1 MNISEPFIQRPVAT
15 SLLMAAIG
23 FVGLV
28 AFPFLPVAPLPQV
41 DFPTIQVSATLQGA
55 SAETMAASV
64 AAPLERQFGQIP
76 GVTQLT
82 SMSAL
87 NGTTIT
93 IQFDLNRNI
102 DLAAQDVQAAIT
114 TAGKTLPQQMST
126 PPSYKK
132 VNPADSPIM
141 MLSARSDTLPLYVVN
156 DYVDNFLAQQISQ
169 VPGVAQASIAGDQ
182 KPSIR
187 VQVDPAKL
195 ASSGLTL
202 EEIRSILVTST
213 TIAAKG
219 TVNTPRT
226 SFTIAANDQI
236 IDSEPFNDIVLAYRN
251 GGPIRVRDV
260 GQAITAESDRTV
272 AGYQNGK
279 RGILLYIY
287 KQPGANVIEI
297 VDKVKEMLPRLTANI
312 PPAIDIRVQLD
323 RTTTIRASVVDVE
336 FTLAITIALVVLV
349 VLLFLRNFWATFIP
363 GVTVPLALLGSFAS
377 MYLLNFSLDNLS
389 LMALTIAV
397 GFVVDDA
404 IVVVENIHRHIE
416 NGEPPYEAASN
427 GSREI
432 GFTVLSISLSLIA
445 VFIPLLLM
453 GGIIGRLFRE
463 FALTV
468 TASIAVSAL
477 VSLTLAPMLCS
488 RFMRPEPH
496 SHGVAFRLIER
507 GFDAMLSFYQRTLD
521 VVLRHQAFTL
531 GVFFATMALTGVMLI
546 TIPKGFFPIQDI
558 GLINGIAEGAQDISP
573 EEMMRLQRELGE
585 VVMRDP
591 AVAGY
596 GSSTGSTGSA
606 KTANTGNFT
615 IVLKPRDERE
625 LTASQVIDRLR
636 PELAKVA
643 GVNLFLQPAQDITVG
658 GRIARAAFQFTLQ
671 DPNVAELIEWSQ
683 KLLDK
688 MRTQPELIDVSSDL
702 LASAPQLKV
711 TINRDQAARFGISVQ
726 AIDDTLNDAYG
737 QRQITQYFTQLN
749 TYWVILEILPEL
761 QKSLDSLDRIYVKSP
776 LTGAAVPL
784 SALVDVDSYKVG
796 PLSVNHQGQ
805 FPAATLTFNLR
816 AGVAL
821 GDAVNAISKAVR
833 DIGMPSAVIGTFQG
847 NAQAFQSSLS
857 SEPALVAAALVV
869 VYIILGMLYES
880 FIHPLTILSTL
891 PSAGIGALLA
901 LQLGHMDLSVIGIIG
916 LILLIGIVKKN
927 GIMLVDFAIVAER
940 ERHMPTIA
948 AIREACLLRFRPILM
963 TTAAAML
970 AGVPMMFGHGT
981 GSELRRPLGYSMV
994 GGLALSQILTLYTT
1008 PVVYLYLA
1016 RLQAWV
1022 YGKAIQYEPR
1032 EEDIHAVAA
1041 E

>member
-1 MNISEPFIQRPVAT
+1 M
-15 SLLMAAIG
+15 
-23 FVGLV
+23 
-28 AFPFLPVAPLPQV
+28 
-41 DFPTIQVSATLQGA
+41 
-55 SAETMAASV
+55 
-64 AAPLERQFGQIP
+64 
-76 GVTQLT
+76 
-82 SMSAL
+82 
-87 NGTTIT
+87 
-93 IQFDLNRNI
+93 
-102 DLAAQDVQAAIT
+102 
-114 TAGKTLPQQMST
+114 
-126 PPSYKK
+126 
-132 VNPADSPIM
+132 
-141 MLSARSDTLPLYVVN
+141 
-156 DYVDNFLAQQISQ
+156 
-169 VPGVAQASIAGDQ
+169 
-182 KPSIR
+182 
-187 VQVDPAKL
+187 
-195 ASSGLTL
+195 
-202 EEIRSILVTST
+202 IRSS
-213 TIAAKG
+213 
-219 TVNTPRT
+219 N
-226 SFTIAANDQI
+226 
-236 IDSEPFNDIVLAYRN
+236 SEPFNDIVLAYRN

-287 KQPGANVIEI
+287 KQPGANVIDI

-323 RTTTIRASVVDVE
+323 RTTTIRASVADVE
-336 FTLAITIALVVLV
+336 FTLALTIALVVLV
-349 VLLFLRNFWATFIP
+349 ILLFLRNFWATFIP

-377 MYLLNFSLDNLS
+377 MYLLNFSIDNLS
-389 LMALTIAV
+389 LMALTISV

-416 NGEPPYEAASN
+416 NGETPYEAAIN

-432 GFTVLSISLSLIA
+432 GFTVLSISFSLIA

-463 FALTV
+463 FAMTV

-488 RFMRPEPH
+488 RFMRPE
-496 SHGVAFRLIER
+496 SHNHGATFRFIER

-521 VVLRHQAFTL
+521 VVLRHQAITL
-531 GVFFATMALTGVMLI
+531 GVFFATMALTGAMLVS
-546 TIPKGFFPIQDI
+546 IPKGFFPIQDN
-558 GLINGIAEGAQDISP
+558 GLINGISEGAQETSP

-585 VVMRDP
+585 VIMRDP
-591 AVAGY
+591 DVAGF
-596 GSSTGSTGSA
+596 GSTTGSTGSA
-606 KTANTGNFT
+606 HTANTGNFT
-615 IVLKPRDERE
+615 IVLKPREERE
-625 LTASQVIDRLR
+625 LNASQIIDRLR
-636 PELAKVA
+636 PQLAKVTGA
-643 GVNLFLQPAQDITVG
+643 NLFLQPAQDITVG
-658 GRIARAAFQFTLQ
+658 GRSARAAFQYTLQ
-671 DPNVAELIEWSQ
+671 DPNIEELTEWSK

-688 MRTQPELIDVSSDL
+688 MRTLPELNNVSSDL

-711 TINRDQAARFGISVQ
+711 TINRDQAARFGISAQ
-726 AIDDTLNDAYG
+726 TIDDTLNDAYG
-737 QRQITQYFTQLN
+737 QRQITQFFTQLN
-749 TYWVILEILPEL
+749 TYFLILEILPEL

-784 SALVDVDSYKVG
+784 SALVDTDSYRVG

-821 GDAVNAISKAVR
+821 GEAVDAINKAVR
-833 DIGMPSAVIGTFQG
+833 DIGMPNAVIGTFQG

-940 ERHMPTIA
+940 ERHMPPIA

-1022 YGKAIQYEPR
+1022 QGKTIQHAPEV
-1032 EEDIHAVAA
+1032 EEVHAVAA

>member
-1 MNISEPFIQRPVAT
+1 VNLSQPFIERPVAT

-41 DFPTIQVSATLQGA
+41 DFPTIQVNATLQGA

-82 SMSAL
+82 SMSAASA
-87 NGTTIT
+87 TSIT
-93 IQFDLNRNI
+93 IQFELNRNI
-102 DLAAQDVQAAIT
+102 DSAAQDVQAAIT
-114 TAGKTLPQQMST
+114 VAGRTLPREMST

-141 MLSARSDTLPLYVVN
+141 MLAARSDTLPLYIVD

-169 VPGVAQASIAGDQ
+169 VPGVAQATIGGDQ

-202 EEIRSILVTST
+202 EEVRSTLITST

-219 TVNTPRT
+219 TVNTSRT

-236 IDSEPFNDIVLAYRN
+236 GEAEPFNDVVLAYRN

-260 GQAITAESDRTV
+260 GQAIAAESDRTV
-272 AGYQNGK
+272 AGYQNGQ
-279 RGILLYIY
+279 RGILLQIY

-297 VDKVKEMLPRLTANI
+297 VDKVKAMLPRLTARI
-312 PPAIDIRVQLD
+312 PPAIDVVVQLD
-323 RTTTIRASVVDVE
+323 RTTTIRASVEDVE
-336 FTLAITIALVVLV
+336 FTLMLTIVLVVLV
-349 VLLFLRNFWATFIP
+349 ILLFLRNFWATFIP
-363 GVTVPLALLGSFAS
+363 AVTVPLALLGSFAS
-377 MYLLNFSLDNLS
+377 MYLLNFSIDNLS

-416 NGEPPYEAASN
+416 NGETPMDAALK
-427 GSREI
+427 GSSEI

-463 FALTV
+463 FAMTV

-488 RFMRPEPH
+488 RFMRPE
-496 SHGVAFRLIER
+496 SHDHGAVYRFIER
-507 GFDAMLSFYQRTLD
+507 GFGAMLSFYQRTLD
-521 VVLRHQAFTL
+521 VVLRHQPITL
-531 GVFFATMALTGVMLI
+531 GVFFATLALTIVMVI
-546 TIPKGFFPIQDI
+546 SIPKGFFPIQDI

-573 EEMMRLQRELGE
+573 EEMMRLQRELGA
-585 VVMRDP
+585 VILRDP
-591 AVAGY
+591 AVAAF
-596 GSSTGSTGSA
+596 GSTTGSPGGA
-606 KTANTGNFT
+606 HTANTGNFT
-615 IVLKPRDERE
+615 IVLKPRSERE
-625 LTASQVIDRLR
+625 LNASQVIDRLR
-636 PELAKVA
+636 PQLAMITGA
-643 GVNLFLQPAQDITVG
+643 NLFLQAAQDITVG
-658 GRIARAAFQFTLQ
+658 GRIARSAFQYTLQ
-671 DPNVAELIEWSQ
+671 DPNIAELTEWSQ

-688 MRTQPELIDVSSDL
+688 MRTLPELVDVSSDL
-702 LASAPQLKV
+702 LANAPQLKV
-711 TINRDQAARFGISVQ
+711 TINRDQASRFGISAQ
-726 AIDDTLNDAYG
+726 MIDDTLNDAYG

-749 TYWVILEILPEL
+749 TYFLILEILPEL
-761 QKSLDSLDRIYVKSP
+761 QTSLESFDRIYVKSP

-784 SALVDVDSYKVG
+784 SALVDVDSYTTG
-796 PLSVNHQGQ
+796 PLSINHQGQ

-821 GDAVNAISKAVR
+821 GEAVDAINKAVR
-833 DIGMPSAVIGTFQG
+833 DIGMPNSVLGTFQG

-857 SEPALVAAALVV
+857 SEPALIAAALVV

-901 LQLGHMDLSVIGIIG
+901 LSLGHMDLSVIGIIG
-916 LILLIGIVKKN
+916 IILLIGIVKKN

-940 ERHMPTIA
+940 ERNMPPLA

-981 GSELRRPLGYSMV
+981 GSELRQPLGYSMV
-994 GGLALSQILTLYTT
+994 GGLALSQVLTLYTT
-1008 PVVYLYLA
+1008 PVVYLYLSRLQA
-1016 RLQAWV
+1016 RLQ
-1022 YGKAIQYEPR
+1022 GRKSEPAP
-1032 EEDIHAVAA
+1032 EQGEVHSIAA